1 MFSRK
6 HYLKYVFLG
15 LICCGFVIS
24 SCAKVTQKEREERAI
39 SGYQRGVEDFTNGNY
54 SSAASNLS
62 RALKYLENLT
72 PSQIE
77 RARFMLA
84 KSYYLDKDYTNAIIY
99 LESFLYYYPNV
110 PEAPQATYM
119 LIKSYYSIA
128 PDAYRDQ
135 TYTYKSIE
143 LAKEFLSKY
152 PDNPYDS
159 QVRELIDKAKEK
171 IAKHDELIAKFYE
184 DYGFY
189 YPAAERYKDM
199 LINDSQYIS
208 KSQTYYKLIKN
219 LLLVPK
225 QAKRYENKY
234 EDMLKKDETKLKHT
248 KAVDKPY
255 IERRIKFWKLQIKR
269 WQDLASKSTKEGLDY
284 YEKYKQIFGQSP
296 YLSKLQKL
304 VKQING

>member
-1 MFSRK
+1 MKKSVKTFGIILSI
-6 HYLKYVFLG
+6 VG
-15 LICCGFVIS
+15 LSFMVN
-24 SCAKVTQKEREERAI
+24 SCAKVTQKEREKRAI
-39 SGYQRGVEDFTNGNY
+39 KGYIKGSEAFTNGDY
-54 SSAASNLS
+54 SAAEENLS

-72 PSQIE
+72 PEQIE

-84 KSYYLDKDYTNAIIY
+84 KSYYLDHDYTNAIIY
-99 LESFLYYYPNV
+99 LESFLYYYPNS

-119 LIKSYYSIA
+119 LIKSYYNIA

-135 TYTYKSIE
+135 SYTYKAIE

-159 QVRELIDKAKEK
+159 EVRELIDKARQK

-199 LINDSQYIS
+199 LINDTQYIS
-208 KSQTYYKLIKN
+208 KTKTYYRLIKN

-225 QAKRYENKY
+225 QAKRYEDKY
-234 EDMLKKDETKLKHT
+234 KDMLKKDEDKLRHA
-248 KAVDKPY
+248 KAEDKPY
-255 IERRIKFWKLQIKR
+255 IEKRIKFWKLQIKR
-269 WQDLASKSTKEGLDY
+269 WQDLAEKSRKEGLDY
-284 YEKYKQIFGQSP
+284 FEKYKKMFGQTP
-296 YLSKLQKL
+296 YVTKLEKL
-304 VKQING
+304 VKETNG

>member
-1 MFSRK
+1 M
-6 HYLKYVFLG
+6 L
-15 LICCGFVIS
+15 S

-39 SGYQRGVEDFTNGNY
+39 KGYQKGVEAFTNGDY
-54 SSAASNLS
+54 SSAESNLS

-72 PSQIE
+72 PKQIE
-77 RARFMLA
+77 MARFMLA

-99 LESFLYYYPNV
+99 LESFLYYYPDS

-135 TYTYKSIE
+135 SYTYKSIE

-152 PDNPYDS
+152 PNNPYDTE
-159 QVRELIDKAKEK
+159 VRELIDKARQK
-171 IAKHDELIAKFYE
+171 IARHDELIAKFYE

-189 YPAAERYKDM
+189 YPAAQRYKNI
-199 LINDSQYIS
+199 LINDARYVS
-208 KSQTYYKLIKN
+208 KSKTYYRLIKN

-225 QAKRYENKY
+225 QAKRYEEKY
-234 EDMLKKDETKLKHT
+234 EDMLKKDEDKLKHA
-248 KAVDKPY
+248 KPDEKPY

-269 WQDLASKSTKEGLDY
+269 WQDLSKKSIEEGLDY
-284 YEKYKQIFGQSP
+284 YKKYEKMFGQSP

-304 VKQING
+304 VKKLNG